1 MNMFDTEK
9 FIEEIERRPAIYD
22 VSRGEYNDR
31 NAKMNAW
38 DEVCQVMV
46 PNWARLTDEERNVEE
61 KNLRGKWRN
70 IRDYFM
76 KELKLQKS
84 QQTGPAGRKRKKYMY
99 FDRLMFLMPMVENKR
114 ASVMTIT
121 PCKSEESEGEVDNPM
136 IEEYDMP
143 LAHGGAS
150 IGSNREYLQP
160 STASYKM
167 CPRYPKQLCET
178 SFAPLDNEIHDILS
192 SHSSQR
198 VTLDEDDY
206 DKMFLLS
213 LLPIIRQVPEEK
225 KLDVRIQMQQV
236 LAMALRP
243 PDNK

>member
-1 MNMFDTEK
+1 MTWTS
-9 FIEEIERRPAIYD
+9 A
-22 VSRGEYNDR
+22 VR
-31 NAKMNAW
+31 NSAAH
-38 DEVCQVMV
+38 
-46 PNWARLTDEERNVEE
+46 E

-84 QQTGPAGRKRKKYMY
+84 HKSGPAGRKRKKYMY
-99 FDRLMFLMPMVENKR
+99 FDRLLFLMPTVENKR
-114 ASVMTIT
+114 NSVTIN
-121 PCKSEESEGEVDNPM
+121 PCKSEESDGEVDNPV
-136 IEEYDMP
+136 IEEYDP
-143 LAHGGAS
+143 LTSGNAS
-150 IGSNREYLQP
+150 ITGGREYFQAGTP
-160 STASYKM
+160 SYKV
-167 CPRYPKQLCET
+167 CPRYSKQLCET
-178 SFAPLDNEIHDILS
+178 SFTPFDNEIHDILS

-198 VTLDEDDY
+198 VTIDEDDY

-243 PDNK
+243 SDNK

>member
-1 MNMFDTEK
+1 MSMFDTER

-22 VSRGEYNDR
+22 VNRGEYNDR
-31 NAKMNAW
+31 NAKMTAW

-46 PNWARLTDEERNVEE
+46 PNWARLSDEERNVEE

-84 QQTGPAGRKRKKYMY
+84 HKGSGPAGRKRKKYMY
-99 FDRLMFLMPMVENKR
+99 FDRLLFLMPTVENKR
-114 ASVMTIT
+114 GSATFN
-121 PCKSEESEGEVDNPM
+121 PCKSEESEGEMDNPV
-136 IEEYDMP
+136 IEEYDP

-150 IGSNREYLQP
+150 ITGSREYLQAGTP
-160 STASYKM
+160 SYKV
-167 CPRYPKQLCET
+167 CPRYSKQLCET
-178 SFAPLDNEIHDILS
+178 SFTPFDNEIHDILS

-243 PDNK
+243 SDNK